1 MVFHMKTTLNLDDHL
16 MVRLKQEAAAQGRTM
31 SELFESALRLIL
43 EQRTPSRKIPP
54 LPTFAGGRPRVN
66 IANREALEDFME
78 ER

>member
-1 MVFHMKTTLNLDDHL
+1 MVSHMKTTLNLDSHL

-31 SELFESALRLIL
+31 SDLFESALRLIL
-43 EQRTPSRKIPP
+43 EKRPPARKIAP
-54 LPTFAGGRPRVN
+54 LPTFAGGHPRAN

>member
-1 MVFHMKTTLNLDDHL
+1 MKTTLNLDDRL

-31 SELFESALRLIL
+31 SELFESALRLML
-43 EQRTPSRKIPP
+43 QPRRSSARLPP

-78 ER
+78 NR